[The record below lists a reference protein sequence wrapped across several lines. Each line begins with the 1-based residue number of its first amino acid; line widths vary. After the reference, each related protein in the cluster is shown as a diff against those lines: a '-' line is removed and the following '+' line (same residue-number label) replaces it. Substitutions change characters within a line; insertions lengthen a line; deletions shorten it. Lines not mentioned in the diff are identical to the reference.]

1 MNIEYGCL
9 LEMVEKGADE
19 IIHRV
24 YIYIIIRQ
32 NKTKNQKIKT
42 KKKLLHISFV
52 SKLSVLFSR
61 VTPHDFV
68 VAPIILNEMA
78 RELHITIIQMYTTKL
93 YIYIYRNWYAVCAD
107 VVSSILVSPSPC
119 AVLCE
124 ICNQDGRPLYSRAM
138 IRRVVVVCDFLF
150 QINKKVVR
158 DELGWLWLM
167 NNPQRH

>member
-68 VAPIILNEMA
+68 VVAPIILNETA

-93 YIYIYRNWYAVCAD
+93 YIYI
-107 VVSSILVSPSPC
+107 
-119 AVLCE
+119 
-124 ICNQDGRPLYSRAM
+124 
-138 IRRVVVVCDFLF
+138 
-150 QINKKVVR
+150 
-158 DELGWLWLM
+158 
-167 NNPQRH
+167 